1 MKFLCAQV
9 CVSVFLMLFNFL
21 KLSILS
27 YFDLFIWLVGWSWL
41 TICFPVREKER
52 RAVFERVVRW
62 GGYGKSWGRGGHDQT
77 MLYKNIFSINKDINF
92 KRERKRA

>member
-1 MKFLCAQV
+1 M
-9 CVSVFLMLFNFL
+9 
-21 KLSILS
+21 
-27 YFDLFIWLVGWSWL
+27 
-41 TICFPVREKER
+41 REKKR

-77 MLYKNIFSINKDINF
+77 MLYKNIFSTNKVINF